1 MRKTTTK
8 RVAALL
14 AVAILALSMMPTTAF
29 AGEKD
34 SAKCDENSVVFTDVA
49 TMGDGD
55 WQEIEVVDR
64 NGNPGVIRIECVD
77 VGSSTHTMGARAAA
91 IRTWEVSYTSLP
103 ISCYFHMDVSNNK
116 VTSVYDS
123 WVRIIGGTY
132 DDLQLTN
139 TNTYGKLTFRLDA
152 YLGIMSATCWLKGT
166 VTGSDNDITV
176 SWEM

>member
-29 AGEKD
+29 AVEKD

-77 VGSSTHTMGARAAA
+77 VGSSRSEE
-91 IRTWEVSYTSLP
+91 R
-103 ISCYFHMDVSNNK
+103 
-116 VTSVYDS
+116 
-123 WVRIIGGTY
+123 R
-132 DDLQLTN
+132 
-139 TNTYGKLTFRLDA
+139 
-152 YLGIMSATCWLKGT
+152 
-166 VTGSDNDITV
+166 
-176 SWEM
+176 